1 MTMVTM
7 QDIIP
12 PYNIN
17 TISSK
22 QVMRSK
28 LYERIISWSKTKFS
42 KLTSN
47 ELYGKQ

>member
-22 QVMRSK
+22 QVMRLK
-28 LYERIISWSKTKFS
+28 LYE
-42 KLTSN
+42 
-47 ELYGKQ
+47 EDY